1 MAFQGETHDDV
12 FIHSPPRENDVPL
25 AFKHAGTV
33 VASNVDGHLHIS
45 LPLQPIIDTIK
56 KAEEH
61 YELGKKENP

>member
-1 MAFQGETHDDV
+1 M
-12 FIHSPPRENDVPL
+12 FIHPPPRENDVPL
-25 AFKHAGTV
+25 AFKQYGTA

-45 LPLQPIIDTIK
+45 LPLKAIKDTIK